1 MLTFLVI
8 IVKLPSGWG
17 VQKKKKKFTP
27 TEGCKG
33 MTTINSSSEMIRNG
47 KHEKKSQVFKKQR
60 SVLFF
65 QINWYYLQTFLY
77 EFIIFIDI

>member
-17 VQKKKKKFTP
+17 VQKKKKNFTP

-65 QINWYYLQTFLY
+65 QIN
-77 EFIIFIDI
+77 